1 MTPLAPLL
9 LLAAHAAPADR
20 VPLAPVALRL
30 PTLHEHPAS
39 RHQLTVKFRDE
50 ARARAGQGR
59 LEILGAS
66 CEAAT
71 ALFAQERL
79 AVRPLVRIPA
89 DRLAALEA
97 RAAERSGRA
106 APDLGGMLEV
116 QTDHEG
122 AALLELARRLQ
133 ALPSVEYAHLAA
145 TLPPPPEDLSP
156 STPDYT
162 DEQGYLGPDPGIGAT
177 LAHAEG
183 VRGERVRLSDCE
195 YGWVLEHEDL
205 VDGDIELEPGH
216 SIHPETVANGW
227 DDHGTAV
234 LGQTSAVD
242 NGYGVT
248 GGAPDAEVGVY
259 VEWSPEGGSR
269 RVDAILT
276 AVEASLPGDVV
287 LLEMQAGG
295 CDGAFGPAE
304 TNPNVFTATEL
315 AVDAGVVVVAA
326 AGNGGADL
334 DAGCYPE
341 SYGIWGDSGAIM
353 VGAGTADT
361 RHASLSFSTH
371 GERVDLQGWGTA
383 VFTLGYG
390 NPLGLAD
397 ASLQSYTDSFGG
409 TSSASPIVAT
419 AAVLVQDFVLARQD
433 EPLDPWTLRELLVAT
448 GHPPGS
454 GLPVGAFPDVIAAF
468 DALDGDRDGYL
479 SEDWGGDDCDD
490 GAAVAFP
497 GNTEVWYDG
506 IDGDCLGGDDS
517 DADGDGAAAVVAGGD
532 DCDDTDPAVGP
543 HAEDIPDNGIDDDCD
558 GGVDGVGIG
567 LGDGGS
573 GPGKDGCSAGGG
585 AAGWVGAL
593 VALGLVGGRRRRT
606 G

>member
-1 MTPLAPLL
+1 MFPLALPWLSAA
-9 LLAAHAAPADR
+9 LAAPVER
-20 VPLAPVALRL
+20 VPLAAVPLGLPV
-30 PTLHEHPAS
+30 LHDHAAS

-50 ARARAGQGR
+50 TRARARQGG
-59 LEILGAS
+59 LVLTGESCGA
-66 CEAAT
+66 AAD
-71 ALFAQERL
+71 LFAQEGL
-79 AVRPLVRIPA
+79 VVRPLVRLA
-89 DRLAALEA
+89 EDRLAALEA

-106 APDLGGMLEV
+106 APDLAGMLEV
-116 QTDHEG
+116 QTDREG
-122 AALLELARRLQ
+122 GALLDLARRLQ
-133 ALPSVEYAHLAA
+133 ALPCVEYAHLAA

-156 STPDYT
+156 TTPDYT
-162 DEQGYLGPDPGIGAT
+162 DQQGYLGPDPGIGAT

-183 VRGERVRLSDCE
+183 VRGERVRLADCE

-205 VDGDIELEPGH
+205 VDLGIELEPGH
-216 SIHPETVANGW
+216 SIHPETRANGW
-227 DDHGTAV
+227 DEHGTAV

-269 RVDAILT
+269 RVDAILS

-341 SYGIWGDSGAIM
+341 TYGVWGDSGAIL

-383 VFTLGYG
+383 VYTLGYG

-397 ASLQSYTDSFGG
+397 ATLQSYTDSFGG

-433 EPLDPWTLRELLVAT
+433 EPLDPWALRELLVET
-448 GHPPGS
+448 GHPPDS

-468 DALDGDRDGYL
+468 DALDGDRDGHL

-490 GAAVAFP
+490 AAAVAFP

-517 DADGDGAAAVVAGGD
+517 DADGDGAAAQVAGGD

-543 HAEDIPDNGIDDDCD
+543 HAEDIPGNGIDDDCD
-558 GGVDGVGIG
+558 GGVDGIG
-567 LGDGGS
+567 LGDGGGS
-573 GPGKDGCSAGGG
+573 SPGKDGCSAGGG
-585 AAGWVGAL
+585 VAGWAGAL
-593 VALGLVGGRRRRT
+593 LALGLVGGRRRRT